1 MIDLKNKLL
10 LIHLEK
16 SGGSSI
22 GYAFTGKD
30 WWGVLNNFLKDKNY
44 FKHSFRFYS

>member
-10 LIHLEK
+10 LILLEK

-30 WWGVLNNFLKDKNY
+30 WWGVFNNFLKDKNY
-44 FKHSFRFYS
+44 FKHIRFYS